1 MPGPEPAPQIPTDI
15 TLDRK
20 ERVLALTYAEP
31 GGERR
36 YDLSFE
42 FLRVH
47 SPSAEVRGHGRGQ
60 ETLQVGKRGV
70 DIVALEPVG
79 MYALQP
85 TFSDG
90 HNSGIF
96 AWPYLRELC
105 EQHDALWRD
114 YLARLE
120 QAGASRD

>member
-105 EQHDALWRD
+105 EQHDA
-114 YLARLE
+114 E